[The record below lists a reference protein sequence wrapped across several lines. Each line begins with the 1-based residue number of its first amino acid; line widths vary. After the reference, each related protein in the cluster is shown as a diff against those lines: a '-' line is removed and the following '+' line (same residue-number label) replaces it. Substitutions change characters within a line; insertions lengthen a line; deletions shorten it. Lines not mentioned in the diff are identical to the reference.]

1 MLESHNHS
9 VFNTR
14 VWNVKCNPWWWLV
27 SDESQRAAR
36 RKARKEDMK
45 LSLLFALSIAPLL
58 SASPFS
64 INEAVFDVVAYGAKC
79 DGVTDDTAAF
89 NRTISA
95 WQGIRNPKGGG
106 GILYIPRSY
115 GACVV
120 TGGSI
125 NFASG
130 NNGGWLRWIEDNSLL
145 VKNSPIRMIG
155 TINIHFEGRTGSA
168 LGLFGAGYS
177 DGGTTWETDG
187 NFPALIL
194 QGGNGRTT
202 GASVESI
209 AFDNFNFEL
218 NRDSGACAVQIQDD
232 PGGSGYGVAKIN
244 FRNVIASTN
253 SGPSI
258 CTNPHDK
265 NAVVGFGLWCE
276 NCSITQGASFYNF
289 GSIHITGNSFV
300 GRKTIL
306 LQNKGISVMMD
317 FKFEGIDSEGLK
329 NTPFLTINSTSGD
342 IWNVVLDRVAVSDS
356 TGDSYLI
363 KNTGTHTLD
372 VEIFASYSSSG
383 VIDPVS
389 TPQGIN
395 ALFCVG
401 GYNQCALVPSQSL
414 GETNSAAIFPL
425 SGPHY
430 FYVPFTGY
438 PAVVANGGFAC
449 PLKTVHTDYA
459 VTYSDCWVNIASRA
473 TITVPHAWY
482 ASPSKGGVSS
492 EWHLFNSS
500 LEPVTVQA
508 DSGTINGASQITLPS
523 NTGKAVSCDDA
534 NCFAH

>member
-1 MLESHNHS
+1 MLDSRNQS

-14 VWNVKCNPWWWLV
+14 VWNIKCNPWWWLV
-27 SDESQRAAR
+27 SDETQRAAR
-36 RKARKEDMK
+36 CKVRNEDMK

-79 DGVTDDTAAF
+79 DGFTDDTVAF

-95 WQGIRNPKGGG
+95 WQSTRNSKGGG

-115 GACVV
+115 AACVV
-120 TGGSI
+120 TGGSVK
-125 NFASG
+125 FASG

-145 VKNSPIRMIG
+145 VKASPIRLIG
-155 TINIHFEGRTGSA
+155 ASNIHFEGRTGSA

-177 DGGTTWETDG
+177 DGGTTWETEG

-194 QGGNGRTT
+194 QGGNGQTT
-202 GASVESI
+202 GATVESI

-218 NRDSGACAVQIQDD
+218 NGDSGACAVQIRDD
-232 PGGSGYGVAKIN
+232 PGGSGYGVTKIN

-253 SGPSI
+253 VGPSI
-258 CTNPHDK
+258 CTDPHAK
-265 NAVVGFGLWCE
+265 NAAVGYGLWCE
-276 NCSITQGASFYNF
+276 NCSIPQGASFYNF
-289 GSIHITGNSFV
+289 GVIHITGNSYV

-306 LQNKGISVMMD
+306 LQNNGISVMSQ
-317 FKFEGIDSEGLK
+317 FKFENIVSEGLN

-342 IWNVVLDRVAVSDS
+342 VWDVVVDRVMVSDS
-356 TGDSYLI
+356 SGNSYLI

-383 VIDPVS
+383 VLDPVS
-389 TPQGIN
+389 TSQGIN
-395 ALFCVG
+395 GLFCVG
-401 GYNQCALVPSQSL
+401 GYNQCQLVPSQSL
-414 GETNSAAIFPL
+414 GQTALAAIFPL
-425 SGPHY
+425 SGPSY
-430 FYVPFTGY
+430 FYAPIPSH

-449 PLKTVHTDYA
+449 PFKTVYSDYT
-459 VTYSDCWVNIASRA
+459 VTYADCWVNITGEA

-482 ASPSKGGVSS
+482 ASPSNGGVSS
-492 EWHLFNSS
+492 EWHLFNSG
-500 LEPVTVQA
+500 LETITVQA
-508 DSGTINGASQITLPS
+508 DSGTINGTPRITLLS
-523 NTGKAVSCDDA
+523 NTGKAVSCDNA